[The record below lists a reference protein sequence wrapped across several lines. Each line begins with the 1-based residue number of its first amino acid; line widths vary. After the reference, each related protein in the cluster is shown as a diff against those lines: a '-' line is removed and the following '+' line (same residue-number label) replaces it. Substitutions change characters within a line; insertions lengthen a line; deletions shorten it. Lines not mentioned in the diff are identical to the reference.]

1 MAISLKEAK
10 KYLRVDHNDDDT
22 LIQKFLNSGTT
33 LVKDTLRVTDEEFEY
48 NALIKETILYAV
60 AYQYEHREDADME
73 LMTKNIRY
81 ALSAERKAAF

>member
-10 KYLRVDHNDDDT
+10 KYLRVDHDDDDT